1 MTRQEQ
7 QEAITR
13 LTEEQIS
20 LRAIMAESDA
30 HAAKC
35 IKLGKTFKKEYPEEY
50 EQYETARERYNAIDG
65 ELTAL
70 EAAQIDVEE
79 MPAMTEQEAGD
90 ETAK

>member
-13 LTEEQIS
+13 LTGEQMS

-65 ELTAL
+65 ELAAL
-70 EAAQIDVEE
+70 EAAEIDVEE
-79 MPAMTEQEAGD
+79 MPEMMEQEAD